1 MRIGHVGDELFEES
15 ERVGVPRRKGQVLEV
30 LGAADTV
37 HYRVRWED
45 GHESTIYPSAGT
57 VTFVAK
63 AARRSRR

>member
-1 MRIGHVGDELFEES
+1 MSIGHVGDELFEES
-15 ERVGVPRRKGQVLEV
+15 ERVGLPRRKGKVLEV

-37 HYRVRWED
+37 HYLVRWED

-63 AARRSRR
+63 AAKSGRR